1 MLNESIPTASASTAS
16 STVLRMTTSPLSS
29 RPDSSTLRGTN
40 ESNPNS
46 ISCSIAWALLVILFA
61 VTNTLAGNLLHM
73 KVLAKQN
80 VAAHLGRLID
90 KAVPGRRGL
99 EAWGALLEAH
109 ATLMRQLQTDLVDKT
124 GLDLN
129 DFDVIS
135 QLARAGG
142 GLRMTELAARAF
154 SSRSGLTRR
163 IDRLVEEGLV
173 SRSTADGDARGVVVT
188 LTDAGVARVS
198 ETGSV
203 HLRAVAELF
212 VAKLDNQEL
221 AVLESAL
228 NKVILDR
235 TFG

>member
-1 MLNESIPTASASTAS
+1 MQVP
-16 STVLRMTTSPLSS
+16 
-29 RPDSSTLRGTN
+29 
-40 ESNPNS
+40 
-46 ISCSIAWALLVILFA
+46 
-61 VTNTLAGNLLHM
+61 
-73 KVLAKQN
+73 AKQDL
-80 VAAHLGRLID
+80 AAHLDRLID
-90 KAVPGRRGL
+90 EAVPGRRGL
-99 EAWGALLEAH
+99 AAWRALLEAH
-109 ATLMRQLQTDLVDKT
+109 ATLMRQLQTDLVNKT

-188 LTDAGVARVS
+188 LTDAGAARVS
-198 ETGSV
+198 ETVPV

-228 NKVILDR
+228 KKVILDR

>member
-1 MLNESIPTASASTAS
+1 LHTQLSTKHD
-16 STVLRMTTSPLSS
+16 L
-29 RPDSSTLRGTN
+29 
-40 ESNPNS
+40 
-46 ISCSIAWALLVILFA
+46 
-61 VTNTLAGNLLHM
+61 
-73 KVLAKQN
+73 
-80 VAAHLGRLID
+80 AAHLDRLID
-90 KAVPGRRGL
+90 EAVPGRRGV

-109 ATLMRQLQTDLVDKT
+109 ATLMRQLQTDLVSKT

-163 IDRLVEEGLV
+163 IDRLVEDGLV
-173 SRSTADGDARGVVVT
+173 SRTTADDDARGVVVT
-188 LTDAGVARVS
+188 LTDAGVARLS
-198 ETGSV
+198 ETVPV

-212 VAKLDNQEL
+212 MAKLDDEEL
-221 AVLESAL
+221 AVLEAAL
-228 NKVILDR
+228 KKVILDR